1 MPRGEPKVYPKD
13 VRWLNILILLIYTK
27 NLLSVINLSNNVFD
41 YRKKVFFTS
50 ESVFFSRYDNDSR

>member
-41 YRKKVFFTS
+41 YRKKSFFYIRKC
-50 ESVFFSRYDNDSR
+50 FFFEI